1 MKFLHLSDLHIGKQ
15 VNGFNMADDQRFV
28 LKNVLNMLQEH
39 QVDALVLAGDIYD
52 KTSPSEEAVAI
63 FDWFVAEVAAL
74 GIPCLGIPGNH
85 DSAERIAYAQGL
97 LSKQGL
103 YLSPVFKGEV
113 TCVTLADE
121 LGPVNFWLLPFLR
134 PIDVRRQF
142 PEAEI
147 GNDYTAAVR
156 TVLDTCPVDPTQRN
170 VLLSH
175 QFVTATGA
183 NTERADDEISLGGV
197 DNVDASVFHAFD
209 YVALGHVHRAQRI
222 GRDTVRY
229 AGSLLKYNISEA
241 RFAKTATLVD
251 VREKTPGQE
260 AGECISFQ
268 QLPLVPLH
276 DLRQIKGPLAALM
289 DEEVASAGDREDY
302 IHAVLTDKDPQ
313 IDALARLRTVYPN
326 VMALDYENRKSDEES
341 DAAAP
346 VLEDVRQTDPLELFD
361 NFMADYYGL
370 HLTNDQTQL
379 VEQLL
384 RESAEEIGETR

>member
-28 LKNVLNMLQEH
+28 LKNVLNVLQEH

-63 FDWFVAEVAAL
+63 FDWFVTEVAAL

-103 YLSPVFKGEV
+103 YLSPVFEGEV

-156 TVLDTCPVDPTQRN
+156 TVLDACHVDPTQRN

-175 QFVTATGA
+175 QFVTATGT

-197 DNVDASVFHAFD
+197 DNVDVSVFHAFD

-241 RFAKTATLVD
+241 RFAKTATLVE
-251 VREKTPGQE
+251 VQEKTPGQE

-268 QLPLVPLH
+268 LLPLVPLH

-289 DEEVASAGDREDY
+289 DEEVVSAGDREDY

-313 IDALARLRTVYPN
+313 IDALARLRTAYPN
-326 VMALDYENRKSDEES
+326 VMALDYENRKSDEEAN
-341 DAAAP
+341 AAAP
-346 VLEDVRQTDPLELFD
+346 VLEDVRQADPLELFD